1 MPVPVHTNLDAMPDL
16 FTKRSSDLTRHFG
29 KRFSATV
36 IGGGAAGIA
45 ALGNLLEDGKTDPI
59 AWVDTDFRG
68 GKVACAYDEVPS
80 NTRVALFITY
90 ATATAAFRE
99 VIENTPT
106 PNAFTRLA
114 DLPQDQTCSL
124 KYAGDLLR
132 MLSDGLA
139 RSKRVEC
146 FQGRVTAVTS
156 IDDER
161 TWSLGFQADG
171 TEAHQTLHAAR
182 VVYCTGS
189 APTVTALP
197 ISSEEEPSLLPL
209 DIALKPSAL
218 YKAIPSN
225 TRTTVAVIGASHSA
239 ILVLMNLVRIARSS
253 HPLLH
258 VKWFTR
264 AAALKYAVYK
274 DGKIFHDNTGLKGEA
289 AAWAKSMKLDAETFE
304 TSALRDV
311 VTRVGCSGGAA
322 KEADAYRRELPGCDL
337 MIQAIGF
344 TRNQLPVMNKT
355 LQYDHHTSQFL
366 ETASRR
372 VVPGLYGAGIAFPE
386 GVVDPSGDQEYAVG
400 FFKFMK
406 FLKRVSPQWVSK
418 ADISVHSQ
426 PSALENQPSILQD
439 GLGGSVSVA
448 A

>member
-1 MPVPVHTNLDAMPDL
+1 MPDL
-16 FTKRSSDLTRHFG
+16 CPKRSSDFTRHYG
-29 KRFSATV
+29 KRFCATV
-36 IGGGAAGIA
+36 VGGGAAGIA

-80 NTRVALFITY
+80 NTRVALFVTY

-106 PNAFTRLA
+106 PNAFTRLT

-139 RSKRVEC
+139 RNKRVQC
-146 FQGRVTAVTS
+146 FQGRATAVTS

-218 YKAIPSN
+218 CKTIASN

-264 AAALKYAVYK
+264 SAALKYAVYK

-289 AAWAKSMKLDAETFE
+289 AEWARSMKLDAETFE
-304 TSALRDV
+304 TSPLRDV
-311 VTRVGCSGGAA
+311 VTRVDCSGGAA
-322 KEADAYRRELPGCDL
+322 KEAEAYRRELPGCDL
-337 MIQAIGF
+337 MVQAIGF

-366 ETASRR
+366 EKASRR

-418 ADISVHSQ
+418 ADVSVHSQ

>member
-1 MPVPVHTNLDAMPDL
+1 MY
-16 FTKRSSDLTRHFG
+16 G
-29 KRFSATV
+29 QRFSAAV

-68 GKVACAYDEVPS
+68 GKVACSYDEVPS
-80 NTRVALFITY
+80 NTRVCLFVTY
-90 ATATAAFRE
+90 ATAVSAFRE
-99 VIENTPT
+99 IVENTPA
-106 PNAFTRLA
+106 PNAFTVLQG
-114 DLPQDQTCSL
+114 LEQDKPCSL
-124 KYAGDLLR
+124 KYAGDLLK

-139 RSKRVEC
+139 RNKRVHC

-156 IDDER
+156 IDNDF
-161 TWSLGFQADG
+161 TWSLGFQPSG
-171 TEAHQTLHAAR
+171 TDAQQTLHAAR

-189 APTVTALP
+189 VPTVASLP
-197 ISSEEEPSLLPL
+197 VSVGKEPSLLDL
-209 DIALKPSAL
+209 DLALKPSAL
-218 YKAIPSN
+218 CKAIPSN

-239 ILVLMNLVRIARSS
+239 ILILMNLERLARTS
-253 HPLLH
+253 HPLLQ

-264 AAALKYAVYK
+264 STALKYAEYK
-274 DGKIFHDNTGLKGEA
+274 DGKIYYDNTGLKGQA
-289 AAWAKSMKLDAETFE
+289 AEWAKSMRLDADTFE
-304 TSALRDV
+304 ASPLRDI
-311 VTRVGCSGGAA
+311 VTRVDCSGGAA
-322 KEADAYRRELPGCDL
+322 KEAEAYQRELPGCDH

-366 ETASRR
+366 DAASRT

-386 GVVDPSGDQEYAVG
+386 GVVDPSGDKEYAVG

-418 ADISVHSQ
+418 ADISL
-426 PSALENQPSILQD
+426 PDQPSIM
-439 GLGGSVSVA
+439 GERIGGPIPVA
-448 A
+448 AA